1 MIKKEIFSMKQKGQ
15 FLVNFIIRAIL
26 GMGLIF
32 FANQFLAQ
40 EEIAIKVGFNAISFL
55 ASGFLGLPGV
65 AMLYGI
71 VSLPIL

>member
-1 MIKKEIFSMKQKGQ
+1 MKQKNH
-15 FLVNFIIRAIL
+15 FLVNFIVRAIL

-32 FANQFLAQ
+32 FANQFFAQ

-71 VSLPIL
+71 VFIPNL